1 MTDEMEY
8 MNISQYC
15 LNLIKNNIKLF
26 FEMKYNSLIE
36 KEYKS
41 SDESYFDV
49 MFYFNVL
56 KKYLNEIKELPKV
69 IINTIYNIKIFR
81 NKIAHQVPIT
91 LREFYRFVD
100 DTQIIIELL
109 NICDQ
114 NEVIKIQNT
123 RKEIIKLYY
132 KFYKKKIFI
141 IKLGI
146 KRMTILDDNSIII
159 GSSYNAGNN
168 INNNNY
174 NLNIN
179 KVGSNSDIEMG
190 EDDLDYFQDEK
201 DNSEI
206 NNKCSGGGGKN
217 YNNFDVHYSNNIN
230 NNNDKEEERK
240 KKINENFNL
249 IMSNTDKKNFMQVKK
264 VNFSNL

>member
-1 MTDEMEY
+1 MEY

-26 FEMKYNSLIE
+26 FEHKYNSLIE

-123 RKEIIKLYY
+123 RKEIIK
-132 KFYKKKIFI
+132 
-141 IKLGI
+141 
-146 KRMTILDDNSIII
+146 RMTIFDDNSIII

-206 NNKCSGGGGKN
+206 NNKYANNSGGKN
-217 YNNFDVHYSNNIN
+217 YNNFDVHYANNIN
-230 NNNDKEEERK
+230 TINDKEEERK

-249 IMSNTDKKNFMQVKK
+249 IMNNNDKDNFMQVKK
-264 VNFSNL
+264 VNFSNI